1 MAGTDIGTLTQWLS
15 HDVLVLAGPTLG
27 TRQVLSDFL
36 VDELAHR
43 EPEDVRR
50 IRPVR
55 VALQNQRVDLLAFDG
70 VLHAKLAD
78 IAQAHVIPEPL
89 AREACAGC
97 AQDREAVPLHE
108 IYMLACRS

>member
-1 MAGTDIGTLTQWLS
+1 LAGTDIGTLTQWLS

-27 TRQVLSDFL
+27 TRHVLFDFL

-50 IRPVR
+50 VRPVR

-70 VLHAKLAD
+70 VLDAKLAD
-78 IAQAHVIPEPL
+78 IAQAHVIPEPSRVKRVR
-89 AREACAGC
+89 AAHRIVRQSHYTNFTC
-97 AQDREAVPLHE
+97 
-108 IYMLACRS
+108 

>member
-27 TRQVLSDFL
+27 TRQVLFDFL

-50 IRPVR
+50 VRPVR

-70 VLHAKLAD
+70 VLDAKLAD
-78 IAQAHVIPEPL
+78 TAQAHVIPEPSRVKRVRAAHRIVRQSL
-89 AREACAGC
+89 YTNFTC
-97 AQDREAVPLHE
+97 
-108 IYMLACRS
+108 